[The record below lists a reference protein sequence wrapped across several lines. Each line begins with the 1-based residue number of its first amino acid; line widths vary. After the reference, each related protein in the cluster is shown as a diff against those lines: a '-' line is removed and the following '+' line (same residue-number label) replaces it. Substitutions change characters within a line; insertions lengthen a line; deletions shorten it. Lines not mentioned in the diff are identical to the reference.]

1 MSRERRTASRTLAD
15 AQASRPTSA
24 ALAGKFDVV
33 VKTLLNDEL
42 SDELRVFARENGY
55 GSVSDCLRELVI
67 VAMRGEAYLTS
78 LHAERISSL
87 ARNVARKRTAA

>member
-1 MSRERRTASRTLAD
+1 MSRARQTTSRTKGD
-15 AQASRPTSA
+15 ATPSRPTSA

-42 SDELRVFARENGY
+42 SDELRVFARDNGY

-67 VAMRGEAYLTS
+67 VAIRGEDYLTS
-78 LHAERISSL
+78 LHAERIRSL
-87 ARNVARKRTAA
+87 ARNVARKRAA